1 MHSMYYR
8 LPKVLWDYIWSYD
21 VRHKIEFKKCVS
33 ELNQY
38 FLRNRVIDRISCDMK
53 LYQVYLNVRIQRGIV
68 NPQPVDFHTYYFMRH
83 ARFPDFTHI
92 DALNHMSL
100 RCRTYNNN
108 EIHRLSRA
116 VMS

>member
-1 MHSMYYR
+1 MYYR

-68 NPQPVDFHTYYFMRH
+68 NPHPVDFHTYYFMRH

-92 DALNHMSL
+92 DALNHISL
-100 RCRTYNNN
+100 KCRTYHNN
-108 EIHRLSRA
+108 EICRFSHA
-116 VMS
+116 VIS

>member
-83 ARFPDFTHI
+83 ARFPDFTHL

-100 RCRTYNNN
+100 RCRTYHNN
-108 EIHRLSRA
+108 EIYRFSCA